1 MPIRSTLFTALCA
14 LALPAAE
21 AADSAVDPTFGV
33 DGWKRLYQ
41 PGGGTQDERGVGF
54 ARTADGGYVVVVEV
68 PGGAANGG
76 TGKRIGLFRLDRNGV
91 NIGFGALGDV
101 YKDAWLTS
109 VTGMTIDAQGRI
121 VVVGATPGQGGL
133 SDFGVVRFNTDGTDD
148 TGFAGDGGTSF
159 SFEASSTGYD
169 ESPTSVLTDPDGRIV
184 VAGNLNFGG
193 SDQRVGIVRFNTDGS
208 VDSSFGDLSDGL
220 GGHRG
225 TDATFVSNMAAYAAR
240 ILRVVDGYYLVTGTS
255 VYSSTDTD
263 FAARILTPSGA
274 PWAGFVGSHTFP
286 IDEPGNGGSLYDT
299 VADAVVVD
307 PTTVL
312 LFGSASGKFAATR
325 IKISSGAAIDARPDP
340 SRAVDGG
347 TQYTE
352 LAFDHAFVGSAI
364 PTRPY
369 RYVGNTPQSDGRSAA
384 VRGDGRILLVGGTAS
399 FAVSAA
405 PSVDDV
411 EQPSGNTFARTGLV
425 TRLHADGSPDTEFVA
440 GGTTAYIAPGGTG
453 SSYYT
458 TFEQVRFDGFRP
470 VILGSAVDNS
480 AAISDSD
487 AVLTRLQ
494 SDAIFADG
502 YDA

>member
-1 MPIRSTLFTALCA
+1 MPIRSILFTALCT
-14 LALPAAE
+14 LAVPAAH
-21 AADSAVDPTFGV
+21 AADSTIDPTFGV

-68 PGGAANGG
+68 PGAAANGG

-133 SDFGVVRFNTDGTDD
+133 SDFGVVRFNADGTDD
-148 TGFAGDGGTSF
+148 AGFASDGGTSF
-159 SFEASSTGYD
+159 SFEAGSTGYD
-169 ESPTSVLTDPDGRIV
+169 ESPTSVITDPDGRIV

-193 SDQRVGIVRFNTDGS
+193 SDQRVGIVRFDTDGS
-208 VDSSFGDLSDGL
+208 VDSTFGDISDGL
-220 GGHRG
+220 GGFRG
-225 TDATFVSNMAAYAAR
+225 TDATFIAGTAAYAGR
-240 ILRVVDGYYLVTGTS
+240 ILRVVDGYYLITGTS
-255 VYSSTDTD
+255 VFSSTDTD

-274 PWAGFVGSHTFP
+274 PWAGFVGSGTFA

-299 VADAVVVD
+299 LNDAVLVD

-312 LFGSASGKFAATR
+312 LFGTASGKFAAAR
-325 IKISSGAAIDARPDP
+325 IKISAGTNIDARPDAP
-340 SRAVDGG
+340 GGIFG
-347 TQYTE
+347 TQYTD
-352 LAFDHAFVGSAI
+352 LALDPTFIGSAI
-364 PTRPY
+364 PGRPY

-384 VRGDGRILLVGGTAS
+384 VRSDGRILLVGGTSSLAIS
-399 FAVSAA
+399 GS
-405 PSVDDV
+405 SIVDGV
-411 EQPSGNTFARTGLV
+411 EQPAGNSWARIGLV
-425 TRLHADGSPDTEFVA
+425 TRLDADGSPDTGFGL
-440 GGTTAYIAPGGTG
+440 GGTYAYAAPGGTA

-470 VILGSAVDNS
+470 VMLGSAVDNS
-480 AAISDSD
+480 AAVSDSD
-487 AVLTRLQ
+487 AVITRLQ
-494 SDAIFADG
+494 SDVIFSNG